1 MKREKSLADLQR
13 SMYQNFIKYITS
25 LTRIK
30 DKINSYSEEI
40 LATKLKAIQ
49 LEMQQEKYI
58 ADKSWLLRQVDE
70 LKK

>member
-1 MKREKSLADLQR
+1 
-13 SMYQNFIKYITS
+13 MYQNFIKYISS

-30 DKINSYSEEI
+30 DKINGYSEEVI
-40 LATKLKAIQ
+40 ASKLTAIQ
-49 LEMQQEKYI
+49 REMQQEKYI